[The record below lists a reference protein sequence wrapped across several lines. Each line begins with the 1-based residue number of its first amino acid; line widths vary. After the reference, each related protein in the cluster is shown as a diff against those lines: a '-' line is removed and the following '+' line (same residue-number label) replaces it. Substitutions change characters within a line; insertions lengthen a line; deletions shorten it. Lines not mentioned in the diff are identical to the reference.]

1 MFVKI
6 LLTVLTFL
14 TVLAMLGFCVYG
26 FFFIHQAMLGVVC
39 LALAAGFGYFSFN
52 DFKYWKNYFSQ
63 KK

>member
-6 LLTVLTFL
+6 LLTLLTFL
-14 TVLAMLGFCVYG
+14 TVLAALGFCVYG
-26 FFFIHQAMLGVVC
+26 FFFIHQPILGVVGGM
-39 LALAAGFGYFSFN
+39 LAAGFGLFSVH